1 MLKMRTYEVC
11 LKNRPGK
18 KSHFTAPDTAG
29 AVNLSNAIFTR
40 FTTEDQFGAA
50 SVFQS
55 K

>member
-1 MLKMRTYEVC
+1 MRMYEVC
-11 LKNRPGK
+11 LKNHPGK
-18 KSHFTAPDTAG
+18 KSLYSAG
-29 AVNLSNAIFTR
+29 AANLSNAIFTR